1 VWEAEH
7 LQADCSSSKYSAEVW
22 QALLLSLRWVEDL
35 EEDRGSKV
43 GIVAEARLDFARI
56 QWYQCYQ
63 LVGVVMLVVI
73 QTASG

>member
-1 VWEAEH
+1 M
-7 LQADCSSSKYSAEVW
+7 
-22 QALLLSLRWVEDL
+22 LSLRWVEDL